1 MSVCLSVR
9 SLISKTTRPNLTN
22 FFVPVTVTQSCSDN
36 NAIRYVLPVLWMTS
50 CLLII
55 GQAKATPIG
64 RMLKVT
70 QRTGST
76 GAKSDVYD

>member
-1 MSVCLSVR
+1 MSVCMSVCLSVR
-9 SLISKTTRPNLTN
+9 SLISKTTRPNLSN
-22 FFVPVTVTQSCSDN
+22 CSVPVAVTRSCSDN

-70 QRTGST
+70 QRAGS
-76 GAKSDVYD
+76 SSS